1 MKHLN
6 ADVDGHQQEIVLA
19 GTPSPKRNI
28 RRKKLNMKQKKL
40 ASNLTWAVETFYR
53 SRPQIKVPI
62 MKTINQLIISNSHYV
77 APAGRVLIAFMFVMS
92 GLNKMNNYS
101 NTAGWMDAMD
111 VPGNLLPLVIVLE
124 VLGGAAIM
132 IGWQTRIAAI
142 LFAAFSVMSAAI
154 FHADLLDQNQ
164 MIHFMKN
171 VSIAGGFLFLIV
183 HGAGNYSLDSR
194 KKARQR

>member
-1 MKHLN
+1 
-6 ADVDGHQQEIVLA
+6 
-19 GTPSPKRNI
+19 
-28 RRKKLNMKQKKL
+28 
-40 ASNLTWAVETFYR
+40 
-53 SRPQIKVPI
+53 
-62 MKTINQLIISNSHYV
+62 
-77 APAGRVLIAFMFVMS
+77 MFVMS
-92 GLNKMNNYS
+92 GLNKINNYG
-101 NTAGWMDAMD
+101 NTAGWMDAMG
-111 VPGNLLPLVIVLE
+111 VPGSLLPIVIVLE

-154 FHADLLDQNQ
+154 FHADFSDQNQ

>member
-1 MKHLN
+1 
-6 ADVDGHQQEIVLA
+6 
-19 GTPSPKRNI
+19 
-28 RRKKLNMKQKKL
+28 
-40 ASNLTWAVETFYR
+40 
-53 SRPQIKVPI
+53 
-62 MKTINQLIISNSHYV
+62 MKTINQLIISNSNYA

-92 GLNKMNNYS
+92 GLNKINNYG
-101 NTAGWMDAMD
+101 NTAGWMDAMG
-111 VPGNLLPLVIVLE
+111 VPGSLLPIVIVLE

-154 FHADLLDQNQ
+154 FHADFSDQNQ

-183 HGAGNYSLDSR
+183 HGAGTYSMDNR
-194 KKARQR
+194 GKG

>member
-1 MKHLN
+1 
-6 ADVDGHQQEIVLA
+6 
-19 GTPSPKRNI
+19 
-28 RRKKLNMKQKKL
+28 
-40 ASNLTWAVETFYR
+40 
-53 SRPQIKVPI
+53 

-101 NTAGWMDAMD
+101 NTAGWMEAMG

-142 LFAAFSVMSAAI
+142 LFAGFSVMSAVI
-154 FHADLLDQNQ
+154 FHADFSDQNQ

-171 VSIAGGFLFLIV
+171 ISITGGFLFLIV

-194 KKARQR
+194 EKAHQR

>member
-1 MKHLN
+1 
-6 ADVDGHQQEIVLA
+6 
-19 GTPSPKRNI
+19 
-28 RRKKLNMKQKKL
+28 
-40 ASNLTWAVETFYR
+40 
-53 SRPQIKVPI
+53 
-62 MKTINQLIISNSHYV
+62 
-77 APAGRVLIAFMFVMS
+77 MFVMS
-92 GLNKMNNYS
+92 GMNKMNNYS
-101 NTAGWMDAMD
+101 NTAGWMDAMG
-111 VPGNLLPLVIVLE
+111 VPGSLLPLVIVLE

-154 FHADLLDQNQ
+154 FHADLSDQNQ

-194 KKARQR
+194 EKARQR

>member
-1 MKHLN
+1 
-6 ADVDGHQQEIVLA
+6 
-19 GTPSPKRNI
+19 
-28 RRKKLNMKQKKL
+28 
-40 ASNLTWAVETFYR
+40 
-53 SRPQIKVPI
+53 
-62 MKTINQLIISNSHYV
+62 MKTINQLIISNSNYV

-101 NTAGWMDAMD
+101 NTAGWMEAMG
-111 VPGNLLPLVIVLE
+111 VPGNLLPLVIALE

-154 FHADLLDQNQ
+154 FHADFSGQNH

-183 HGAGNYSLDSR
+183 HGAGTYSMDNR
-194 KKARQR
+194 GNG

>member
-1 MKHLN
+1 
-6 ADVDGHQQEIVLA
+6 
-19 GTPSPKRNI
+19 
-28 RRKKLNMKQKKL
+28 
-40 ASNLTWAVETFYR
+40 
-53 SRPQIKVPI
+53 
-62 MKTINQLIISNSHYV
+62 MKTINQLIINNSNYV

-92 GLNKMNNYS
+92 GLNKINNYG
-101 NTAGWMDAMD
+101 NTAGWMNAMG
-111 VPGNLLPLVIVLE
+111 VPGSLLPIVIVLE

-154 FHADLLDQNQ
+154 FHADFSDQNQ

-183 HGAGNYSLDSR
+183 HGAGTYSMDDR
-194 KKARQR
+194 GKG

>member
-1 MKHLN
+1 
-6 ADVDGHQQEIVLA
+6 
-19 GTPSPKRNI
+19 
-28 RRKKLNMKQKKL
+28 
-40 ASNLTWAVETFYR
+40 
-53 SRPQIKVPI
+53 
-62 MKTINQLIISNSHYV
+62 MKTINQFIISNSNYV

-101 NTAGWMDAMD
+101 NTVGWMEAMG

-142 LFAAFSVMSAAI
+142 LFSAFSVMSAAI
-154 FHADLLDQNQ
+154 FHADFSDQNQ

-183 HGAGNYSLDSR
+183 HGGGTYALDNR
-194 KKARQR
+194 ARAD

>member
-1 MKHLN
+1 
-6 ADVDGHQQEIVLA
+6 
-19 GTPSPKRNI
+19 
-28 RRKKLNMKQKKL
+28 
-40 ASNLTWAVETFYR
+40 
-53 SRPQIKVPI
+53 
-62 MKTINQLIISNSHYV
+62 MKTINQLIINNSNYV

-92 GLNKMNNYS
+92 GLNKINNYG
-101 NTAGWMDAMD
+101 NTAGWMDAMG
-111 VPGNLLPLVIVLE
+111 VPGSLLPIVIVLE

-154 FHADLLDQNQ
+154 FHADFSDQNQ

-183 HGAGNYSLDSR
+183 HGAGISSMDNR
-194 KKARQR
+194 GKG

>member
-1 MKHLN
+1 
-6 ADVDGHQQEIVLA
+6 
-19 GTPSPKRNI
+19 
-28 RRKKLNMKQKKL
+28 
-40 ASNLTWAVETFYR
+40 
-53 SRPQIKVPI
+53 
-62 MKTINQLIISNSHYV
+62 MKTINQFIISNSNYV

-101 NTAGWMDAMD
+101 NTVGWMEAMG

-142 LFAAFSVMSAAI
+142 LFSAFSIMSAAI
-154 FHADLLDQNQ
+154 FHADFSDQNQ

-183 HGAGNYSLDSR
+183 NGAGTYALDNR
-194 KKARQR
+194 ARAD